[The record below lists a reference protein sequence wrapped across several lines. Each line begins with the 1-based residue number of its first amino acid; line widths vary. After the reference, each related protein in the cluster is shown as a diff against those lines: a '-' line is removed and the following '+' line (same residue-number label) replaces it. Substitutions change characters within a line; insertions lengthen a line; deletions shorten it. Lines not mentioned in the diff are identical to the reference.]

1 MKKDMFFKAANKIT
15 QAGEYL
21 LGHGYKASQVVEI
34 SQAFLS
40 LMMVE
45 SRIIRSCRKKALDT
59 ALDHFNDYGHS
70 MILKGLKVSQEK
82 KMTEKQIIEVAARN
96 KVVANYFNN
105 VWVNQV
111 MASLLTFAAIGYEAE
126 EEEKNK
132 QGEEYEQIQA

>member
-70 MILKGLKVSQEK
+70 MIPKGLKVSQEK
-82 KMTEKQIIEVAARN
+82 KMTEKQIIEVAIRN
-96 KVVANYFNN
+96 KVAANNYKN

-111 MASLLTFAAIGYEAE
+111 MASLLTFAAIGYESTTNE
-126 EEEKNK
+126 
-132 QGEEYEQIQA
+132 QGEEHAEVQT